1 MIQLYTH
8 THILFQILF
17 PYRLLQNIECS
28 FLCYTVGRCWLSSLY
43 MAAATSLQCPT
54 LCDPMDCSLPGSS
67 VHGIFQA
74 RVLEWVAI
82 AFSFIYGSV
91 YVNSK
96 LLLHPLSLFLLG
108 NHKFVFLFGHAM
120 WHADP
125 SSPTRDQTCVPAFEV
140 QTLNHWTPREVP
152 TGLFAM
158 SVCPFFL
165 CNLKI
170 AFTGILLIANVVS
183 VHYPPKSAD
192 IKKLKEEIK
201 NTFRP
206 SSQT

>member
-1 MIQLYTH
+1 
-8 THILFQILF
+8 
-17 PYRLLQNIECS
+17 
-28 FLCYTVGRCWLSSLY
+28 
-43 MAAATSLQCPT
+43 MAAAKSLQCPT

-96 LLLHPLSLFLLG
+96 LLLHPSSLFLLG
-108 NHKFVFLFGHAM
+108 NHKFVFLFGHATR
-120 WHADP
+120 HADP
-125 SSPTRDQTCVPAFEV
+125 SSPTRDQTCVPALEM

-152 TGLFAM
+152 TSLFAM

-170 AFTGILLIANVVS
+170 AFTGILLITNVVS

-192 IKKLKEEIK
+192 IKKLKEEI
-201 NTFRP
+201 
-206 SSQT
+206 